1 MKQAVFFAKF
11 SLSAIV
17 AGTLLLMMVA
27 PSAHGEDPFEELS
40 QSYSLRT
47 NGKVYRDSFRPKWL
61 PEGSRFWY
69 QIKTGEQSKEFVL
82 VDPEKGTIVRSET
95 AKGLGIETSERLQ
108 TSLATPLARRRSRTT
123 GEAAQFSISNQ
134 WNEAIDVFW
143 LDPEGT
149 KRQYGTLAPG
159 QQREFSTY
167 QGHVWLLSD
176 LKGEMIGRFEAD
188 SNALEVIVDGRPK
201 QAQGLASPPEHQ
213 DNEKPV
219 FKLENTSPNGQWGIR
234 FRKDNVQLI
243 APDATPSNLETTS
256 LTETG
261 NSEAFFRGPVVWSP
275 DSNYC
280 IVSFVK
286 DAKRR
291 EVVAVDSTPS
301 DQLQPKLLRYDY
313 FKPGDALP
321 QVQPVLIDVAGKTA
335 TIVDDLLFVNHYTE
349 DGTFQGHWSPSS
361 EEFYFDFN
369 QRGHQLYRILALNP
383 KTKIVRTVVEE
394 QSNTAIEY
402 NEKTWRDWIE
412 ATGELLWMS
421 ERDGWA
427 HLWLVDVPSG
437 KMKNQITQGEWV
449 VRQVLHVDHASR
461 QVWFLAGGNRPG
473 IDPYYR
479 QLCRVNLDGSDFVCL
494 TEGDG
499 DHRVEFSPDRTFFI
513 DRWSRVDQPTVT
525 ELRRSQDGS
534 LVCEL
539 ERGEINELID
549 SGWTVPERFV
559 AKGRDGK
566 TDIYGIMIKPSYF
579 DPNKKY
585 PIVEEVYAGPHGSF
599 TPKRF
604 DKMIR
609 QHTLAELGFIVVQAD
624 GMGTDDRGKAFHD
637 VSWKNLEDA
646 GFQDRIAWIKAA
658 AKERP
663 WIDLSRVGIYG
674 GSAGGQNAMRA
685 LIDHHDFYH
694 VAVADCGCHDN
705 RMDKIW
711 WNEQWLGWPL
721 DESYVRSSN
730 VQHASRMKGK
740 LLLIVG
746 ELDTN
751 VDPAS
756 TMQVVSALQKANKYF
771 EYMPIAGAGHGAA
784 ETPYGN
790 LRRMEFL
797 KRHLLPEPQKS
808 E

>member
-1 MKQAVFFAKF
+1 MKQTVFFVRF
-11 SLSAIV
+11 LLSAIV
-17 AGTLLLMMVA
+17 VGTLLLMKFMPFA
-27 PSAHGEDPFEELS
+27 CGDDPLQELS

-69 QIKTGEQSKEFVL
+69 QVKTGNNSKEFVL
-82 VDPEKGTIVRSET
+82 VDPEKGSVLRGET
-95 AKGLGIETSERLQ
+95 SNGIGIETSERLQ
-108 TSLATPLARRRSRTT
+108 TSIATPLARKRSRTT
-123 GEAAQFSISNQ
+123 GEATPFSISNQ
-134 WNEAIDVFW
+134 WNEAVDVFW

-149 KRQYGTLAPG
+149 KRHYGTLGPG
-159 QQREFSTY
+159 QQREYSTY
-167 QGHVWLLSD
+167 QGHVWLISD
-176 LKGEMIGRFEAD
+176 LKGDLLGRFEAD
-188 SNALEVIVDGRPK
+188 SNALEVIVDGRPN
-201 QAQGLASPPEHQ
+201 QAQGLASPPGQ
-213 DNEKPV
+213 PDSAQPV
-219 FKLENTSPNGQWGIR
+219 LKLENLSPNGKWGIR
-234 FRKDNVQLI
+234 FRTNNVELLT
-243 APDATPSNLETTS
+243 PDTTQSNLEITS
-256 LTETG
+256 LTEIG
-261 NSEAFFRGPVVWSP
+261 NREALFRGPVVWSP

-280 IVSFVK
+280 IVSYVK
-286 DAKRR
+286 DASRR
-291 EVVAVDSTPS
+291 EVVVVDSAPR

-313 FKPGDALP
+313 LKPGDELP
-321 QVQPVLIDVAGKTA
+321 KVQPVLIDVAGKTA
-335 TIVDDLLFVNHYTE
+335 TIVDDPLFINHYTE
-349 DGTFQGHWSPSS
+349 DGTFRGHWSPSS

-369 QRGHQLYRILALNP
+369 QRGHQLYRILALHS
-383 KTKIVRTVVEE
+383 KTKAVRSVVEE

-402 NEKTWRDWIE
+402 NEKTWREWIE

-437 KMKNQITQGEWV
+437 KIKNQITKGEWV

-461 QVWFLAGGNRPG
+461 QVWFLSGGNRPG

-479 QLCRVNLDGSDFVCL
+479 QLCRVNLDGSDFICL
-494 TEGDG
+494 TEGEG
-499 DHRVEFSPDRTFFI
+499 DHNVEFSPDRTFFI

-525 ELRRSQDGS
+525 EVRRSQDGS

-539 ERGEINELID
+539 ERGEFNELID
-549 SGWTVPERFV
+549 SGWTIPERFV
-559 AKGRDGK
+559 AKGRDGR
-566 TDIYGIMIKPSYF
+566 TDIYGVIIKPSHF

-604 DKMIR
+604 DKLIR
-609 QHTLAELGFIVVQAD
+609 QHTLAELGFIVVQSD

-658 AKERP
+658 AQERP
-663 WIDLSRVGIYG
+663 WMDLSRVGICG

-730 VQHASRMKGK
+730 VQHASRMQGK

-756 TMQVVSALQKANKYF
+756 TMQVVSALQKSNKYF

-797 KRHLLPEPQKS
+797 KRHLLPEPAKS

>member
-1 MKQAVFFAKF
+1 MKQAVFFARF
-11 SLSAIV
+11 SLLAIV
-17 AGTLLLMMVA
+17 VGSLLFIRVM
-27 PSAHGEDPFEELS
+27 PSACGDDPLEELS

-82 VDPEKGTIVRSET
+82 VDPEKGTVVRSET

-123 GEAAQFSISNQ
+123 GEATQFSIRNQ
-134 WNEAIDVFW
+134 WNEAVDVFW
-143 LDPEGT
+143 LDPDGT
-149 KRQYGTLAPG
+149 KRQYGTLGPG
-159 QQREFSTY
+159 QHREFSTY

-176 LKGEMIGRFEAD
+176 LKGEMLGRFEAD
-188 SNALEVIVDGRPK
+188 SNALDVIVDGRPN
-201 QAQGLASPPEHQ
+201 QAQGLPLPPGQ
-213 DNEKPV
+213 PNNEKPV
-219 FKLENTSPNGQWGIR
+219 LKLENPSPNGKWGIR
-234 FRKDNVQLI
+234 FRNYNVQLL
-243 APDATPSNLETTS
+243 APDATQSNLETTS

-261 NSEAFFRGPVVWSP
+261 NSEIFFRGPVVWST
-275 DSNYC
+275 DSNFC
-280 IVSFVK
+280 IVSYVK

-291 EVVAVDSTPS
+291 EVVAVDSAPR

-313 FKPGDALP
+313 FKPGDELP
-321 QVQPVLIDVAGKTA
+321 KVQPVLIDVTGKTA
-335 TIVDDLLFVNHYTE
+335 TIVDDPLFVNHYTE
-349 DGTFQGHWSPSS
+349 DGTFHGHWSPSS

-369 QRGHQLYRILALNP
+369 QRGHQLYRILALHS

-402 NEKTWRDWIE
+402 NEKTWREWIE
-412 ATGELLWMS
+412 ATGELIWMS

-437 KMKNQITQGEWV
+437 KIKNKITQGEWI
-449 VRQVLHVDHASR
+449 VREVLNVDHASR

-499 DHRVEFSPDRTFFI
+499 DHKVEFSPDRTFFI
-513 DRWSRVDQPTVT
+513 DRWSRVDLPAVT

-549 SGWTVPERFV
+549 SGWTIPEQFV
-559 AKGRDGK
+559 AKGRDGQ
-566 TDIYGIMIKPSYF
+566 TDIYGIIIKPSHF

-585 PIVEEVYAGPHGSF
+585 PIVEEVYAGPHSSF

-604 DKMIR
+604 DKLIR
-609 QHTLAELGFIVVQAD
+609 QHTLAELGFIVVQSD

-663 WIDLSRVGIYG
+663 WMDLSRVGIHG

-721 DESYVRSSN
+721 NESYVRSSN

-797 KRHLLPEPQKS
+797 KRHLLPEPKKS

>member
-1 MKQAVFFAKF
+1 MKQAVFFVRF
-11 SLSAIV
+11 SISAIV
-17 AGTLLLMMVA
+17 AGTLLLMMIA
-27 PSAHGEDPFEELS
+27 LSARGDDSLEELS

-47 NGKVYRDSFRPKWL
+47 NGKVYRESFRPKWL

-82 VDPEKGTIVRSET
+82 VNPEKGTVVRSET
-95 AKGLGIETSERLQ
+95 AKGLGIETTDRLQ

-134 WNEAIDVFW
+134 WNEAVDVFW

-149 KRQYGTLAPG
+149 KRQYGTLEPG
-159 QQREFSTY
+159 QQSEFSTY

-176 LKGEMIGRFEAD
+176 LKGEMLGRFEAD
-188 SNALEVIVDGRPK
+188 SNALDVIVDGRPN
-201 QAQGLASPPEHQ
+201 QAQGLASPPGQ
-213 DNEKPV
+213 SDNEKPV
-219 FKLENTSPNGQWGIR
+219 LKLENPSPNGKWGIR
-234 FRKDNVQLI
+234 FRKNNVQLV
-243 APDATPSNLETTS
+243 ALDATQSNLETTS
-256 LTETG
+256 LTEAG

-275 DSNYC
+275 DSNFC
-280 IVSFVK
+280 IVSYVK

-291 EVVAVDSTPS
+291 EVVAVDSSPH

-313 FKPGDALP
+313 LKPGDELP

-335 TIVDDLLFVNHYTE
+335 TIVNDPLFVNHYTE

-369 QRGHQLYRILALNP
+369 QRGHQLYRILALHS

-437 KMKNQITQGEWV
+437 KIKNQITKGEWV

-566 TDIYGIMIKPSYF
+566 TDIYGIMIKPSHF

-604 DKMIR
+604 DKLIR
-609 QHTLAELGFIVVQAD
+609 QHTLAELGFIVVQSD

-663 WIDLSRVGIYG
+663 WMDLSRVGIHG

-721 DESYVRSSN
+721 DDSYVRSSN

-790 LRRMEFL
+790 MRRMEFL
-797 KRHLLPEPQKS
+797 KRHLLPEPHKS